1 MEPNDILRLV
11 PHAATIAASVITQ
24 SGLSHQVLGYG
35 EDFTVDNKKRAELTV
50 EVLKL
55 LVHESAKIE
64 SDSS

>member
-35 EDFTVDNKKRAELTV
+35 DDFTVDNKKRAELTV
-50 EVLKL
+50 EILKL
-55 LVHESAKIE
+55 LVHESTKPP
-64 SDSS
+64 DSS